1 MNTRERLEKLL
12 PREKFEEI
20 RQRRN
25 DRFNLRVKMTMM
37 VAIELIVS
45 IAVAIGISAL
55 LRPYLNE
62 NSRFWLPVILI
73 LTSVVVGTAV
83 TAILSKQFFDP
94 IRKLNCAMEKI
105 ADGDFSVRLE
115 DQATSKELMEVYT
128 GFNMMAHELG
138 TMEMLQSDFVS
149 NVSHEFKTPI
159 NAIEGYSMLLQGSE
173 NLSEEQNQYVE
184 KILFNTQRLS
194 SLVSSIL
201 LLSKLENQQIQ
212 TNQTTYRLDEQIRQS
227 IVLKEPEWEKKEI
240 EFDVDM
246 DAIEY
251 TGNEPMMRHVWDNLI
266 GNAIKFDPQYGLI
279 RIQLTEEEDAIRFSI
294 EDSGPGLGE
303 EALKHI
309 YDKFYQGDSSHK
321 EEGNGLGLSLV
332 KRILSLENGT
342 IQAENLSAGGC
353 RFTVVLKNN
362 GNL

>member
-115 DQATSKELMEVYT
+115 DQSTSKELMEVYT

-294 EDSGPGLGE
+294 EDSGPGVSE

-332 KRILSLENGT
+332 KRILSLET
-342 IQAENLSAGGC
+342 
-353 RFTVVLKNN
+353 
-362 GNL
+362 